1 LCGSLEWLE
10 TPTAERCFSD
20 HLPLGMIELDSQ
32 TIYHLNQT
40 LRGWL
45 QLRNVPPLPQRWEA
59 VFPPA
64 LLREL
69 GPLMQAV
76 AAGSREQRLTWK
88 ERTLQLEAASD
99 LTADGHKLM
108 IVHDISRYQAAVQA
122 MQHTEERWRRALE
135 VSGDGVG
142 TGIRKPV
149 SNIYQTVCWQFTAT
163 TAQIWKAIRKNWTA
177 APILMI
183 WLKCAQP
190 AKPISPARRRCTST
204 NTGYRV
210 KTAAGN
216 GC

>member
-1 LCGSLEWLE
+1 MAE

-69 GPLMQAV
+69 EPLMQAV

-142 TGIRKPV
+142 LCPQAGVEYLSDRLLA
-149 SNIYQTVCWQFTAT
+149 IYGYDRADLESDPEERDRRTHPDDLAEM
-163 TAQIWKAIRKNWTA
+163 R
-177 APILMI
+177 
-183 WLKCAQP
+183 
-190 AKPISPARRRCTST
+190 SPRSHFSARRRCTST

>member
-1 LCGSLEWLE
+1 
-10 TPTAERCFSD
+10 
-20 HLPLGMIELDSQ
+20 
-32 TIYHLNQT
+32 
-40 LRGWL
+40 L

-69 GPLMQAV
+69 EPLMQAV

-142 TGIRKPV
+142 TVSASRCRIFIRP
-149 SNIYQTVCWQFTAT
+149 S
-163 TAQIWKAIRKNWTA
+163 
-177 APILMI
+177 
-183 WLKCAQP
+183 
-190 AKPISPARRRCTST
+190 
-204 NTGYRV
+204 
-210 KTAAGN
+210 AGN
-216 GC
+216 LRLRPRRSGKRSGRTGPPHPS